1 MMTPAQW
8 KALGE
13 WVRRRHVLAVGIGTE
28 TLDAVTQEIK
38 SPDEVNGNWP
48 ARTIAAMRLQRTDGR
63 RSRLLF
69 FKRTVSVLLPREYR

>member
-1 MMTPAQW
+1 MMTPTQW

-28 TLDAVTQEIK
+28 TLDAVTQEVK
-38 SPDEVNGNWP
+38 SPDDVDKLP
-48 ARTIAAMRLQRTDGR
+48 ARTIAAMRLVRTDGR
-63 RSRLLF
+63 RARLLF